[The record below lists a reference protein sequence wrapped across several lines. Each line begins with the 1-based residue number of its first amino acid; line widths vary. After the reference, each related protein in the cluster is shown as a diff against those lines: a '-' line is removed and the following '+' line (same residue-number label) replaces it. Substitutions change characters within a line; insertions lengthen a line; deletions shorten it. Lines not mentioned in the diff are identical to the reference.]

1 MNSKSSYLEPV
12 DDVGNQNGME
22 VVDMDGDNPTRCGTV
37 LKEIALLQPVNSARG
52 EYILK
57 RILIE
62 KDTGKPATGPCV
74 DALQDTLDKEDALK
88 PSFIMKRRSM
98 GGVDPQRQPLPELPV
113 EPEQPVNPIVYSP
126 PVNHHHNPHHQH
138 QLPPVDDVDRNM
150 TFVDYDSQFTDGEL
164 QQLSAPRRPWGL
176 EAPSVQQLNG
186 PAYRNGRRNK
196 CSYNRPVQPVLNPEI
211 RPNRRV
217 CRRRD
222 LPPAPP
228 APLPFCNTE
237 KPWLNTAPC
246 INPPTTQATYSEVVQ
261 LPVEIAPPPPL
272 VYPRSAPRK
281 CKNSKVSPLPIG
293 RRCKSRGSQHRLQ
306 PLPPS
311 QDFSGPRYEVNG
323 NGQDSSLDL
332 QQPYEF
338 SYEDRKKREPIPALP
353 VYRL

>member
-1 MNSKSSYLEPV
+1 MRYQLVLLAVVVAIASAKTLGKSRLGRSPDEFENYLEPV

-22 VVDMDGDNPTRCGTV
+22 VVDMDGDNPTRFHHTECGTV

-113 EPEQPVNPIVYSP
+113 EPEQPVHPIVYSP
-126 PVNHHHNPHHQH
+126 PVNHHHHNPHHQH
-138 QLPPVDDVDRNM
+138 QLPPVDDVDRNV
-150 TFVDYDSQFTDGEL
+150 TFIDYDSQFTDGEL

-196 CSYNRPVQPVLNPEI
+196 CSYNRPVQPVVNP
-211 RPNRRV
+211 
-217 CRRRD
+217 
-222 LPPAPP
+222 
-228 APLPFCNTE
+228 
-237 KPWLNTAPC
+237 
-246 INPPTTQATYSEVVQ
+246 QATYSEVVQ

-272 VYPRSAPRK
+272 VYPRSSPRK